1 MLWRVAA
8 AAAAA
13 LAVVVWMDRG
23 SSQAGT
29 GPAVIRI
36 TGDER
41 RYNFIDVGARGRG
54 PGDMEVVVQN
64 LHNRRITQR
73 PIGHS
78 EFVCTVTVD
87 VSRSC
92 RVTFFLPRGKLV
104 AGGSLRF
111 GGIYQI
117 PILGG
122 TGLYDNARGTL
133 TATRLTPRRYLLY
146 FRLVG

>member
-13 LAVVVWMDRG
+13 LAVVVWTDRG
-23 SSQAGT
+23 ASEAGT
-29 GPAVIRI
+29 GAAVIRI
-36 TGDER
+36 TGDDR
-41 RYNFIDVGARGRG
+41 RYHRIDVGRRGRS
-54 PGDMEVVVQN
+54 PADTEIYVQN
-64 LHNRRITQR
+64 LHNRRITRR

-78 EFVCTVTVD
+78 EFVCTLTLD
-87 VSRSC
+87 ITRSC
-92 RVTFFLPRGKLV
+92 RATFFLPRGKLV

-133 TATRLTPRRYLLY
+133 TATRLSSRRYLLY

>member
-1 MLWRVAA
+1 MVWRVAA

-13 LAVVVWMDRG
+13 LAVVVWTDRG
-23 SSQAGT
+23 ASEAGT
-29 GPAVIRI
+29 GAAVIRI

-41 RYNFIDVGARGRG
+41 RFERVDVGRRGQS
-54 PGDMEVVVQN
+54 PGDTE
-64 LHNRRITQR
+64 LYIHGLFNRRITSR

-78 EFVCTVTVD
+78 EFVCTVALNGA
-87 VSRSC
+87 RSC
-92 RVTFFLPRGKLV
+92 RMTFFLPRGKLV

-133 TATRLTPRRYLLY
+133 TGTRLGPRRYLLY

>member
-13 LAVVVWMDRG
+13 LAVVIWTDRG
-23 SSQAGT
+23 ASEAGT
-29 GPAVIRI
+29 GAAVIRI

-41 RYNFIDVGARGRG
+41 RYYRIDVGARGRS
-54 PGDMEVVVQN
+54 PGDTEIYVQN
-64 LHNRRITQR
+64 LHNRRITR
-73 PIGHS
+73 RAIGHS
-78 EFVCTVTVD
+78 EFVCTFIIDVT
-87 VSRSC
+87 RSC

-133 TATRLTPRRYLLY
+133 TATRLSPKRYLLY